1 MKKLLIYLPVAL
13 LLVLA
18 SCSDE
23 MELKKSVF
31 IPDDNNPDLPA
42 YTEWGYNTFGAYY
55 DRQRFLYDDYTMP
68 AKMINTGGKTSFTLK
83 GHISP
88 SGYDYYGSAN
98 EMSLTFDFYSLDPQL
113 YTDLITLNDLTV
125 DLTGSTIKVRG
136 KIDTTNFDIEIL
148 NGTIVFKRAQN
159 LLVDKK
165 MIEIILSGTFE
176 FQALVDDEPI
186 SVTLGRF
193 DVGIGKDNFYRY

>member
-98 EMSLTFDFYSLDPQL
+98 EMSLTFDFYSFDPQL

>member
-55 DRQRFLYDDYTMP
+55 DRQRFLYDDYTVP

-98 EMSLTFDFYSLDPQL
+98 EMSLTFDFYSFDPQL

-148 NGTIVFKRAQN
+148 SGTIVFKRAQN

-165 MIEIILSGTFE
+165 MIEIILSGTFD